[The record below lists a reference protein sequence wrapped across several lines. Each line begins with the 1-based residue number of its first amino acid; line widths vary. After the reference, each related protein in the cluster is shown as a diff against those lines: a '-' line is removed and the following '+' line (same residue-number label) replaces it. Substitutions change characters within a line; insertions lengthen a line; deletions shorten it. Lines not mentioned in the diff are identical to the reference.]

1 MPGKA
6 CPGPSSGAGRRSDEG
21 AVARPGVC
29 NETGRNSE
37 PGANPA
43 ETLATHNSTHLRDT
57 TLGRTAAGLREE
69 MMVDRAIGD
78 IYRCPYCDALRA
90 KGDSYCRGC
99 GRRFSDEDVQQME
112 AKKQSTVGATP
123 WNLRDSY
130 RCQRCAKFVSI
141 NDTYCRGCG
150 ARFDEKEVERMKASV
165 RELAEH
171 NTPALLGL
179 MVFVLV
185 VILVSIGIVR

>member
-57 TLGRTAAGLREE
+57 TLAPKSGKRPAFSKGTRRGRAPLFASRCRAGCSSGGKPVGRRHSGHQLPTTYSTGSTWEAGCFSLSSRSFASTRSA
-69 MMVDRAIGD
+69 RAMW
-78 IYRCPYCDALRA
+78 ALR
-90 KGDSYCRGC
+90 SS
-99 GRRFSDEDVQQME
+99 FSGSSLLRSRQLSS
-112 AKKQSTVGATP
+112 ACWIFP
-123 WNLRDSY
+123 WL
-130 RCQRCAKFVSI
+130 
-141 NDTYCRGCG
+141 
-150 ARFDEKEVERMKASV
+150 
-165 RELAEH
+165 
-171 NTPALLGL
+171 
-179 MVFVLV
+179 
-185 VILVSIGIVR
+185 